1 MLGIYY
7 AGQPYPGQSGLA
19 LNIDLVVADSL
30 HSHLADSPSLTQANI
45 LVVAP
50 GLHGHLADVLS
61 LTQQNVL
68 TVSPALHA
76 HIADNISTVLT
87 YTLDVQAALHAHYGD
102 NVTIVVPGLIAPDT
116 GTHGHFA
123 ENVALIQQH
132 ILQVQDAIHAQT
144 ASNVPISV
152 HLVVDNAYHQM
163 VADEVSIL
171 INARDG
177 SPRVSVVRQAPRT
190 AIIGNDSR
198 LSIKSPIAGP
208 RTAQMQKDR
217 ILVSVNE
224 QKSRVKKFR

>member
-1 MLGIYY
+1 MLGLYY
-7 AGQPYPGQSGLA
+7 AGQPYAGQSGIA

-45 LVVAP
+45 LVVAA
-50 GLHGHLADVLS
+50 GVHGHLADVLS

-102 NVTIVVPGLIAPDT
+102 NITIVVPGLIAPDT
-116 GTHGHFA
+116 GTHSHFA
-123 ENVALIQQH
+123 ENVELIQQH

-144 ASNVPISV
+144 ASTVPLGV
-152 HLVVDNAYHQM
+152 HLVVNDAYHQM
-163 VADEVSIL
+163 VAEQAAIL

-198 LSIKSPIAGP
+198 LDIKSPVAGS
-208 RTAQMQKDR
+208 RMAQMPKDR
-217 ILVSVNE
+217 ILVAVDE